1 MVGWLGLVLYA
12 VYADCD
18 PLTAKTV
25 RKQVS
30 KRKSL
35 SMISIEPFLQDQLVP
50 FMVLNVAGT
59 IPGLPGLFM
68 AGVFSGSL
76 RFL

>member
-25 RKQVS
+25 RKQVEKKAKNQKLNILIITPS
-30 KRKSL
+30 SQQKQSENR
-35 SMISIEPFLQDQLVP
+35 SI
-50 FMVLNVAGT
+50 NKN
-59 IPGLPGLFM
+59 LF
-68 AGVFSGSL
+68 
-76 RFL
+76 